1 MSTKDTTTGRRVEN
15 LPLSELNP
23 NPANPK
29 DHHVA
34 TIDASVG
41 RFGFVEPIVV
51 DGRTGQIISGH
62 GRTEALTAMEARGES
77 PPEGITLDKD
87 GQWLV
92 PTVVGWSSRTDT
104 EASAALVALN
114 RAGELG
120 GWVDESLLSILDD
133 LSDLG
138 DDGLDGV
145 GYGEKDIADLRKH
158 IEHIEPDLDD
168 LADEWDGSDMS
179 APSSS
184 GHTIT
189 VLDADL
195 FERWTAYAEGHDTSD
210 DALRVLLDATATPD
224 P

>member
-1 MSTKDTTTGRRVEN
+1 MSTKDTTEPGRRVEH

-23 NPANPK
+23 NPSNPK
-29 DHHVA
+29 SHHLSV
-34 TIDASVG
+34 IDASVG
-41 RFGFVEPIVV
+41 RFGFVEPIVI
-51 DGRTGQIISGH
+51 DERTGQIISGH
-62 GRTEALTAMEARGES
+62 GRMKALTAMEERGET
-77 PPEGITLDKD
+77 PPEGITVDKD

-104 EASAALVALN
+104 EASAALIALN

-133 LSDLG
+133 LTDL
-138 DDGLDGV
+138 DDGLNGV
-145 GYGEKDIADLRKH
+145 GYGEKDIEDLRKH
-158 IEHIEPDLDD
+158 IEYTEPDLDD

-195 FERWTAYAEGHDTSD
+195 FERWTAYAEGHDTPD
-210 DALRVLLDATATPD
+210 DALRALLDATVTSD
-224 P
+224 S